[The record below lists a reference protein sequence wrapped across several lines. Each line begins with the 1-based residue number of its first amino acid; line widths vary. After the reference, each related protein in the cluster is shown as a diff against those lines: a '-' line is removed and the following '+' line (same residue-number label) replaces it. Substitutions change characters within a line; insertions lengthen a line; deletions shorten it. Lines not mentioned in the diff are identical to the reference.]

1 MSSQSCVS
9 YHIELDFESD
19 RTLLFSVI
27 NDVVLYCSN
36 LYKEV
41 LSIVSFFL
49 PSCIINGTLVFLH
62 YVLVGNPG
70 IVFLLLQ
77 HKNLQPADVDFF
89 TI

>member
-1 MSSQSCVS
+1 M
-9 YHIELDFESD
+9 
-19 RTLLFSVI
+19 TLYFI
-27 NDVVLYCSN
+27 VLIYI
-36 LYKEV
+36 KK
-41 LSIVSFFL
+41 SIVSFFL